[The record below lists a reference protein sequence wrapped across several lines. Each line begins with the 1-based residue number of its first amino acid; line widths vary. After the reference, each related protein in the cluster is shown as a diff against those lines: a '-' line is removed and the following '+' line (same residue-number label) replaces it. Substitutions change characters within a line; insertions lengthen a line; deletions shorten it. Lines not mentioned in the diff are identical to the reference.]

1 MSTITV
7 KDGMTIW
14 ARLLH
19 LRRARRRPLGP
30 QCFMTGMA
38 MALGKEAMDDRRI

>member
-1 MSTITV
+1 MRTITV

-19 LRRARRRPLGP
+19 LRRARRRPFGATMLH
-30 QCFMTGMA
+30 
-38 MALGKEAMDDRRI
+38 DRHGDGRRQVGDHGSI